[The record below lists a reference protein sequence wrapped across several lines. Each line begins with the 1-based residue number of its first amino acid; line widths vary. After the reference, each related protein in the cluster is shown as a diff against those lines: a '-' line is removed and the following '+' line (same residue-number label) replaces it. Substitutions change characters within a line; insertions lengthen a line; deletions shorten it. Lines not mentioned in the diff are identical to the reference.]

1 LRDLAVALAIAL
13 SAAVAD
19 GKPFMSIPPD
29 AKIPPTNMSRTI
41 SVFWKRAIAGARLLS
56 SS

>member
-19 GKPFMSIPPD
+19 AKPFMSIPPD
-29 AKIPPTNMSRTI
+29 AKIQYVQNNICLLEESYRRG
-41 SVFWKRAIAGARLLS
+41 KAIE
-56 SS
+56 